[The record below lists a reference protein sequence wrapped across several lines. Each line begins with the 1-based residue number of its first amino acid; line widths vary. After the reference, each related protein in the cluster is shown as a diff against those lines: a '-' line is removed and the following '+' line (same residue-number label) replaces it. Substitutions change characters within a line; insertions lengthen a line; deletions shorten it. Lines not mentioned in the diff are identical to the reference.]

1 MRIEKFDS
9 DNIKRQ
15 LGAKKLSLVLDLDHT
30 LLHAVRVTDV
40 VDEIPKTGA
49 PHPLYFLSPFCSRDD
64 GWFVFSVWNRVDDTY
79 YFFIPGMPNQ
89 QHVVKLRPGLSAF
102 LRELSAL
109 YDLFIYTHGT
119 RLYAEQIASIID
131 PKGTFF
137 QHRIVA
143 RTDTPDMVH
152 KSLKLL
158 FPSSDDSMIL
168 VLDDRI
174 DVWKVGGL
182 VFYVAHIY
190 TVECLPIVAALFRRK
205 MKEMCS

>member
-1 MRIEKFDS
+1 M
-9 DNIKRQ
+9 
-15 LGAKKLSLVLDLDHT
+15 
-30 LLHAVRVTDV
+30 HA
-40 VDEIPKTGA
+40 
-49 PHPLYFLSPFCSRDD
+49 
-64 GWFVFSVWNRVDDTY
+64 DDT
-79 YFFIPGMPNQ
+79 FFFYLPGMHTQ
-89 QHVVKLRPGLSAF
+89 QHVVKLRPGLNAF

-119 RLYAEQIASIID
+119 RLYAEQIAQIID
-131 PKGTFF
+131 PDGSFF

-174 DVWKVGGL
+174 DVWKVRRRGFW
-182 VFYVAHIY
+182 VMFFYSPI
-190 TVECLPIVAALFRRK
+190 ECSFPQLTISHTLIV
-205 MKEMCS
+205 

>member
-1 MRIEKFDS
+1 M
-9 DNIKRQ
+9 
-15 LGAKKLSLVLDLDHT
+15 
-30 LLHAVRVTDV
+30 
-40 VDEIPKTGA
+40 
-49 PHPLYFLSPFCSRDD
+49 
-64 GWFVFSVWNRVDDTY
+64 
-79 YFFIPGMPNQ
+79 FFFYIPGMNGQ
-89 QHVVKLRPGLSAF
+89 QHVVKLRPGLDAF

-119 RLYAEQIASIID
+119 RLYAEQIAGIID
-131 PKGTFF
+131 PKGSFF

-174 DVWKVGGL
+174 DVWKVAAAPVSYVWMCGALTSRALAGG
-182 VFYVAHIY
+182 
-190 TVECLPIVAALFRRK
+190 CRRTK
-205 MKEMCS
+205 GTCS

>member
-1 MRIEKFDS
+1 MC
-9 DNIKRQ
+9 
-15 LGAKKLSLVLDLDHT
+15 
-30 LLHAVRVTDV
+30 
-40 VDEIPKTGA
+40 IP
-49 PHPLYFLSPFCSRDD
+49 
-64 GWFVFSVWNRVDDTY
+64 DDT
-79 YFFIPGMPNQ
+79 FFFYIPGMNGQ
-89 QHVVKLRPGLSAF
+89 QHVVKLRPGLDAF

-174 DVWKVGGL
+174 DVWKVGD
-182 VFYVAHIY
+182 
-190 TVECLPIVAALFRRK
+190 T
-205 MKEMCS
+205 